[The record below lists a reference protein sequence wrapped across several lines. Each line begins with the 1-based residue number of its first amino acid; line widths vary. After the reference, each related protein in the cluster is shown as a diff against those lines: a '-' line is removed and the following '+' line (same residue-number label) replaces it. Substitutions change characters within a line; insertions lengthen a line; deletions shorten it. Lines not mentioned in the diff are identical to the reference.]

1 MRALTLT
8 LAALGASMLPAAAR
22 AQRRGDTIVNVSSR
36 DEAMNAAIA
45 KGRQTLP
52 DFFAH
57 FEKPAPGESGF
68 LIKYDLLPE
77 PGKAEFIWA
86 EVIAHS
92 PGVTTARLVNTPGD
106 PRFKLGEK
114 VSVRDADIIDW
125 GYWKDG
131 VMQGQYTTRAL
142 LPALDPAEA
151 DAIRKAYKW

>member
-1 MRALTLT
+1 MRILTLT
-8 LAALGASMLPAAAR
+8 LAALAAMLAPAT
-22 AQRRGDTIVNVSSR
+22 AQAQQLGDTIVNVAST
-36 DEAMNAAIA
+36 DAAMNAAIA

-57 FEKPAPGESGF
+57 FAKPARGESGF
-68 LIKYDLLPE
+68 LIKYDVIPE
-77 PGKAEFIWA
+77 AGKAEFIWA
-86 EVIAHS
+86 EVISHAG
-92 PGVTTARLVNTPGD
+92 GVSIARLVNTPRD

-131 VMQGQYTTRAL
+131 VMQGQLTTRVL

-151 DAIRKAYKW
+151 DAIRKAFGW